1 MKRTLQRWLAWF
13 VHLHFGTK
21 LAISFAVVLGL
32 TVLLGGFSVLNLWH
46 VNKASS
52 DLAQKWMPSVGHTT
66 TTRTAILEFRDY
78 ETRHTH
84 ALDAS
89 YMAEYEDKM
98 KEALGV
104 INTQMGSYA
113 KLVQLE
119 EEQALLASFNKA
131 WTAYQGINKN
141 VVSLGRANKQKD
153 AVEIGEGAAKM
164 TSDEAIDALDK
175 ITAFNFE
182 GGTKAADAA
191 SAIYTQARFWTVV
204 VLLAAVAIGAMFA
217 ILITRE
223 LLNVMG
229 GEPADATALTEDL
242 ASGKLYVD
250 IALRPGDRDS
260 VLAGIVNI
268 RDSLSRIVREV
279 RSRADGIA
287 TSSTEIA
294 QGNHDLSSRTEQQAN
309 ALQST
314 ANSMTQL
321 NSTVRQNADGARQAN
336 QLAHNASEVAAQ
348 GGEVV
353 AKVVNTMKGINDSS
367 RKIADIISVIDGIAF
382 QTNILALNAAV
393 EAARAGEQGRGFA
406 VVASE
411 VRSLAGRSAEAA
423 KEIKSLISASVERV
437 EQGTALVD
445 QAGTTMND
453 VVTAIRRVT
462 DLMSDISAAS
472 EEQSQEV
479 GRVGVAITQMDEVT
493 QQNAALVE
501 EMAAAASSLSTQ
513 ATELVDAVAVFELQR
528 GNH

>member
-1 MKRTLQRWLAWF
+1 MKRLIFGWLGWF
-13 VHLHFGTK
+13 ANLRIGPK
-21 LAISFAVVLGL
+21 LAFSFAVVLGL
-32 TVLLGGFSVLNLWH
+32 AVLLGGFSVLNLAH
-46 VNKASS
+46 VNQASS
-52 DLAQKWMPSVGHTT
+52 DLALKWMPSVGNTT
-66 TTRTAILEFRDY
+66 ATRTAILEFRDF
-78 ETRHTH
+78 EMRHAH
-84 ALDAS
+84 AADAS

-98 KEALGV
+98 KAALGE
-104 INTQMGSYA
+104 IDKQMGEYE
-113 KLVQLE
+113 KLAQGE
-119 EEQALLASFNKA
+119 EEQKLLA
-131 WTAYQGINKN
+131 AYKKTWAAYLVINKN
-141 VVSLGRANKQKD
+141 VVALGRSGKQKD
-153 AVEIGEGAAKM
+153 AIDIGEGAAKM

-175 ITAFNFE
+175 LTAFNFE
-182 GGTKAADAA
+182 GGKKAAENAA
-191 SAIYTQARFWTVV
+191 RTYSQARLWTVALLLGAV
-204 VLLAAVAIGAMFA
+204 LIGSLLAVF
-217 ILITRE
+217 ITRG
-223 LLNVMG
+223 LLRTLG
-229 GEPADATALTEDL
+229 GEPAHATALTEDL

-250 IALRPGDRDS
+250 IALKPGDQGS
-260 VLAGIVNI
+260 VLAGIAHM
-268 RDSLSRIVREV
+268 RDSLTRIVREV
-279 RSRADGIA
+279 RTRADGIA
-287 TSSTEIA
+287 TSSHEIA

-314 ANSMTQL
+314 ASSMNQL

-336 QLAHNASEVAAQ
+336 QLARNASEVAAH

-353 AKVVNTMKGINDSS
+353 SQVVQTMKGINESS

-423 KEIKSLISASVERV
+423 KEIKNLISASVERV

-445 QAGTTMND
+445 QAGATMTN

-513 ATELVDAVAVFELQR
+513 AAELVDAVAVFELHR
-528 GNH
+528 G